1 MPADREHHSVGPD
14 GKPTKLSTLLETAAR
29 HPQAAPVEVDTAA
42 LAAALIPTIRASV
55 AAVLGEDN
63 AAQVDVIAD
72 DLASR
77 LAGAA

>member
-1 MPADREHHSVGPD
+1 
-14 GKPTKLSTLLETAAR
+14 
-29 HPQAAPVEVDTAA
+29 VEVDTAA